1 MGLTEWSTDILQY
14 DLSDEYSIRKAD
26 FAEWGLY
33 CTVYYDM
40 RYVGFFREEEF
51 SSSKISAYWI
61 YKGESKIGGVRMEPN
76 RMYHLFF
83 IPPFQQ
89 CFEVLKLLKHKLLQ
103 WSDRT
108 KRILTFEILPDQVD
122 LYARAGFWPVEFRCR
137 WMQRPTDHFE
147 IEWDSRV
154 TVKSLEIIE
163 DEAGTRKY
171 VNEAEIAQC
180 DLESFAGSL
189 EATRRKHTTLADF
202 IPSDDPNYTNE
213 ILTQASTLVYDK
225 ETGQLIANCRLCL
238 QDNQAAVYS
247 IGVRPAYRGR
257 GLATLMLQRAL
268 NGLKGEYPVL
278 RLYVMQGND
287 AESVYLNMGFIP
299 GVQEIQTMYIPE
311 EESQ

>member
-1 MGLTEWSTDILQY
+1 MSLTEWSTDILQY
-14 DLSDEYSIRKAD
+14 DLSDEYSIRRAD

-89 CFEVLKLLKHKLLQ
+89 CFEVLKLLKHTLIQ

-122 LYARAGFWPVEFRCR
+122 LFARAGFWPVEFRCR
-137 WMQRPTDHFE
+137 WMQRPTDHFD

-154 TVKSLEIIE
+154 TVKSPEIIE
-163 DEAGTRKY
+163 GQTGNRKY
-171 VNEAEIAQC
+171 ANEDEIARC
-180 DLESFAGSL
+180 DMESFAGSL
-189 EATRRKHTTLADF
+189 EATRRKHTTLSDF

-213 ILTQASTLVYDK
+213 ILTHASTLVYDK

-247 IGVRPAYRGR
+247 IGVLPAYRGR

-268 NGLKGEYPVL
+268 NELKGKYPVL

-287 AESVYLNMGFIP
+287 AESVYLNLGFIP

>member
-1 MGLTEWSTDILQY
+1 MSLTEWSIDILQY
-14 DLSDEYSIRKAD
+14 DLSDEYSIRRAD
-26 FAEWGLY
+26 FAEWGLF

-89 CFEVLKLLKHKLLQ
+89 CYEVLKLLKHKLIQ

-122 LYARAGFWPVEFRCR
+122 LFARVGFWPVEFRCR
-137 WMQRPTDHFE
+137 WMQRPTDHFDV
-147 IEWDSRV
+147 EWDSRV
-154 TVKSLEIIE
+154 TVKSPEIIE
-163 DEAGTRKY
+163 SETGNRTY
-171 VNEAEIAQC
+171 VNEDEIARC
-180 DLESFAGSL
+180 DMESFAGSL
-189 EATRRKHTTLADF
+189 EATRRKHTTLSDF

-238 QDNQAAVYS
+238 QDNQAAV
-247 IGVRPAYRGR
+247 
-257 GLATLMLQRAL
+257 
-268 NGLKGEYPVL
+268 
-278 RLYVMQGND
+278 
-287 AESVYLNMGFIP
+287 
-299 GVQEIQTMYIPE
+299 
-311 EESQ
+311 

>member
-14 DLSDEYSIRKAD
+14 DLSDEYSLRMAEP
-26 FAEWGLY
+26 AEWGVY
-33 CTVYYDM
+33 CSVYYNM

-51 SSSKISAYWI
+51 SSSKSNAYWI
-61 YKGESKIGGVRMEPN
+61 YKEECKIGGVRMEPN
-76 RMYHLFF
+76 QIYHLFF
-83 IPPFQQ
+83 IPPFQHS
-89 CFEVLKLLKHKLLQ
+89 FEVLKLLRNMLMQ

-108 KRILTFEILPDQVD
+108 KRIQTFEVLPDQVD

-163 DEAGTRKY
+163 DESGTRKY
-171 VNEAEIAQC
+171 MNEAEIAQC
-180 DLESFAGSL
+180 DLDSFAGSL
-189 EATRRKHTTLADF
+189 EATRRNKTSLADF
-202 IPSDDPNYTNE
+202 IPDEDPNYTNE

-247 IGVRPAYRGR
+247 IGVRPAFRGR
-257 GLATLMLQRAL
+257 GLATQMLQRAL
-268 NGLKGEYPVL
+268 NALKGEYPVL